1 MPKKKPVP
9 RIFSREF
16 KLAAVERMLAGENV
30 CALARE
36 LRVLR
41 KSLYEWKDLWRQG
54 GADALRPRGRPRR
67 SPALPTTVDP
77 AASTQEALAQAQRRI
92 AELERQCGRQALE
105 LDFFAQALRHIGAP
119 DTKSGS
125 LPPST
130 PKRRKAD

>member
-1 MPKKKPVP
+1 MPKKKPSP

-36 LRVLR
+36 LDLR
-41 KSLYEWKDLWRQG
+41 RKLLDEWKDLWRQG

-67 SPALPTTVDP
+67 SPVLPTTVDP
-77 AASTQEALAQAQRRI
+77 SATTQDALAQAQRRI
-92 AELERQCGRQALE
+92 AELERHCGRQALE
-105 LDFFAQALRHIGAP
+105 LDFFAQALRHIGAAEA
-119 DTKSGS
+119 KSAS